1 MNRNEKK
8 WREKG
13 IAFLGKNSSDS
24 FPLPYISPAR
34 RIRVEKTVICC
45 RGTKLNKPVN
55 MNTTCIIPRSAI
67 EERYDRARED
77 FNDQYDNSPYK
88 LKCKEFY
95 LGGGVENYEVASQIL
110 SMNEEEIAKSYLED
124 CDPKDWQSMRRYRED
139 LMCDATDIYKTAIA
153 MVKADIQKLTIREK
167 VESFLDDHIKENIND
182 RYFGEDINHE
192 IGLNGKNVDVHI
204 HYYACDYRERDN
216 GDYLTP
222 SSGSGYIDTEY
233 TVTVF
238 DECGNEEFE
247 FNGNFQI

>member
-1 MNRNEKK
+1 
-8 WREKG
+8 
-13 IAFLGKNSSDS
+13 
-24 FPLPYISPAR
+24 
-34 RIRVEKTVICC
+34 
-45 RGTKLNKPVN
+45 
-55 MNTTCIIPRSAI
+55 
-67 EERYDRARED
+67 
-77 FNDQYDNSPYK
+77 
-88 LKCKEFY
+88 
-95 LGGGVENYEVASQIL
+95 
-110 SMNEEEIAKSYLED
+110 
-124 CDPKDWQSMRRYRED
+124 
-139 LMCDATDIYKTAIA
+139 MCDATDIYKTAID
-153 MVKADIQKLTIREK
+153 MVKADIHKLTIREK

>member
-1 MNRNEKK
+1 MH
-8 WREKG
+8 
-13 IAFLGKNSSDS
+13 
-24 FPLPYISPAR
+24 
-34 RIRVEKTVICC
+34 
-45 RGTKLNKPVN
+45 
-55 MNTTCIIPRSAI
+55 TTCIIPRSTI
-67 EERYDRARED
+67 EKRYDKARED

-139 LMCDATDIYKTAIA
+139 LMCDATDIYKTAID
-153 MVKADIQKLTIREK
+153 MVKADIQKLKNIQDE
-167 VESFLDDHIKENIND
+167 VENFLDDHIGENMD
-182 RYFGEDINHE
+182 GHYLDGDINYE
-192 IGLNGKNVDVHI
+192 VDLIDKNVDVSI
-204 HYYACDYRERDN
+204 HYDAYNHKEWDN

>member
-1 MNRNEKK
+1 
-8 WREKG
+8 
-13 IAFLGKNSSDS
+13 
-24 FPLPYISPAR
+24 
-34 RIRVEKTVICC
+34 
-45 RGTKLNKPVN
+45 

-77 FNDQYDNSPYK
+77 FNYQYDNSPYK

-124 CDPKDWQSMRRYRED
+124 CDPKDWASVRE
-139 LMCDATDIYKTAIA
+139 
-153 MVKADIQKLTIREK
+153 LTIREK
-167 VESFLDDHIKENIND
+167 VENFLDDHIKENIND
-182 RYFGEDINHE
+182 RYFDEDIDHE
-192 IGLNGKNVDVHI
+192 IGLNGKNVNVRI
-204 HYYACDYRERDN
+204 HYYACDYRARDN

-238 DECGNEEFE
+238 DEYGNEEFE